1 MNANDIPL
9 LRSIELLAILCDVLV
24 KGAVLLFAASLI
36 TMAMRKASAAARHL
50 VWAIALCGVLMLPLF
65 SVVVPSLRLPILP
78 PVTTV
83 APRHTSASHIRVLP
97 VRTPPVRPSLMV
109 TAGALA
115 DHSAMPL
122 PRPAL
127 PAPVTP
133 HVNAIAGTHNG
144 ILAAA
149 PTARTT

>member
-65 SVVVPSLRLPILP
+65 SVRGAKPPLAHPAAGYNSCPEAHIGIAYTRFAGPHATRSPVPDGNCR
-78 PVTTV
+78 
-83 APRHTSASHIRVLP
+83 
-97 VRTPPVRPSLMV
+97 RTGGS
-109 TAGALA
+109 
-115 DHSAMPL
+115 
-122 PRPAL
+122 
-127 PAPVTP
+127 
-133 HVNAIAGTHNG
+133 
-144 ILAAA
+144 
-149 PTARTT
+149 